1 MALAILVAA
10 AGRGVA
16 QDILEPQALRLQIT
30 NASAGFL
37 VDGDFEK
44 ETVIGPTNATASS
57 HQLFLGPVFGLD
69 AYGSIYH
76 PNFVSFTLDGDIA
89 PGYTFANI
97 ESPTY
102 RSTAGSGFTLLGNY
116 DARFTF
122 LQGKPYSATAYLSQ
136 SYTDQDLDF
145 FSQQQVSSLT
155 YGATLGYQAGPVP
168 FTIGVSRLQQ
178 DTYGGPYS
186 FSTEETGLTF
196 DARNAR
202 ASGQSALNY
211 TYTDYQLSELN
222 SEGSG
227 PAQSV
232 ALDDTEIFGSQKQAQ
247 LTTNASY
254 GRESID
260 GNPDDNLA
268 ASTHLSIQHTPTLVS
283 SYDANYERDSS
294 VTPDGSEK
302 SNDFYGDIS
311 LSHQLYQSLTSTLL
325 LQGLDYS
332 SNDSVPGD
340 QGNSSSQTIQYGG
353 GVTEQYTKRL
363 GPSTRLSVA
372 GSLFYEHTIQKDTGS
387 TIIQTNESHTFSSDT
402 GSFFLN
408 LPNVDQ
414 STIIV
419 TNSKGVLPS
428 YQEGIDYTV
437 GRNGSL
443 TMITRMATSSIPENT
458 KVLVTYTAAT
468 TPSGQYDTVT
478 GAMNVR
484 VDFWNGLVGV
494 YGRWNSIQNF
504 DQRQTGVPVNSPED
518 DSLSVIGVLQNLSDF
533 AFGADATWHW
543 LRGGIEYETYD
554 SSFGSYDNARLYESL
569 AFQPDKSSALNFD
582 FNQSEALYTDS
593 TLDQQDYSFI
603 SRYRRR
609 FGDNLGFDM
618 EGGVEILRGGS
629 LVDQTLIAVR
639 PGLDFKIGQLTI
651 KASYSYEHT
660 TYAHSSRSDQ
670 QTFFI
675 SAQRSF

>member
-1 MALAILVAA
+1 M
-10 AGRGVA
+10 
-16 QDILEPQALRLQIT
+16 
-30 NASAGFL
+30 
-37 VDGDFEK
+37 
-44 ETVIGPTNATASS
+44 
-57 HQLFLGPVFGLD
+57 
-69 AYGSIYH
+69 
-76 PNFVSFTLDGDIA
+76 
-89 PGYTFANI
+89 
-97 ESPTY
+97 
-102 RSTAGSGFTLLGNY
+102 
-116 DARFTF
+116 
-122 LQGKPYSATAYLSQ
+122 
-136 SYTDQDLDF
+136 
-145 FSQQQVSSLT
+145 
-155 YGATLGYQAGPVP
+155 
-168 FTIGVSRLQQ
+168 
-178 DTYGGPYS
+178 
-186 FSTEETGLTF
+186 
-196 DARNAR
+196 
-202 ASGQSALNY
+202 NY

-222 SEGSG
+222 SVGAG
-227 PAQSV
+227 PSQSV
-232 ALDDTEIFGSQKQAQ
+232 ALDDTETFGSQKQAQ

-268 ASTHLSIQHTPTLVS
+268 ASTHLGIQHSPTLAS

-294 VTPDGSEK
+294 ITPDGSEK

-311 LSHQLYQSLTSTLL
+311 LSHQLYQSLASTLL

-332 SNDSVPGD
+332 SKDTAPGD

-363 GPSTRLSVA
+363 SLSTRLSVA
-372 GSLFYEHTIQKDTGS
+372 GSVFYEHTIQKDTGS

-419 TNSKGVLPS
+419 TNSKGVFPS
-428 YQEGIDYTV
+428 YQEGVDYTV

-443 TMITRMATSSIPENT
+443 TMITRMATSSIPENS

-494 YGRWNSIQNF
+494 YGRWNSVQNF
-504 DQRQTGVPVNSPED
+504 DLRQTGVPVNSPED
-518 DSLSVIGVLQNLSDF
+518 DSVSVIGVLQNLTDF
-533 AFGADATWHW
+533 AFGADATWRW
-543 LRGGIEYETYD
+543 LRGGVEYETYD

-569 AFQPDKSSALNFD
+569 AFQPDKLSALNFD
-582 FNQSEALYTDS
+582 FNQSEAFYTDS

-618 EGGVEILRGGS
+618 EGGVEVIRGGS
-629 LVDQTLIAVR
+629 SVDQTLIAVR
-639 PGLDFKIGQLTI
+639 PGLDFKIGQLTV
-651 KASYSYEHT
+651 KASYSYEHSN
-660 TYAHSSRSDQ
+660 YAHSSKTDQ

-675 SAQRSF
+675 SAQRNF